1 MRSASSAGAV
11 LGMLVVALLTLAPV
25 AHAHAVLVAS
35 DPVDGARL
43 SSAPAAVELTFD
55 EPVRLIPG
63 AVQVISA
70 SGARVSVA
78 ALLHR
83 GGTVVELPL
92 NPGLPQGSYTAMWRV
107 ISADTHEVSGS
118 VSFGVGQDPLAA
130 EPSVIRDPL
139 ARAAAA
145 ARGVVYVGLVLG
157 IGVTAVCW
165 LFWGWAW
172 SRSPTRIL
180 VRAGWALIV
189 AGTAAQFVF
198 AGAQSQGL
206 GWSGVADAAGASQVV
221 LSPIGVVL
229 GLRLVLALV
238 LAATTWRSG
247 ANHRRAISVVA
258 AVFAVGLVATV
269 AVDGHAGVG
278 ADAGLATAVTT
289 VHLVAM
295 SVWLGGLLVLV
306 LVVLPA
312 GRTDRLGAW
321 SQTAFGCVAVL
332 VLTGE
337 YQAWRQI
344 LPIESLWSTGYGIT
358 LLAKLA
364 AVSVMLGFAY
374 LGRRRLTA
382 ARLRRT
388 VPIEAA
394 VGGIVIIIT
403 TVLVAQPPART
414 VYGPPITLSAPLDNG
429 RSVAI
434 RLSTT
439 RRGPLVIDL
448 TVNQPPGSAPPAQ
461 TVSASLS
468 SVDAGIASL
477 PVRWESPSAD
487 RWHSTFATAPRPG
500 MWTLY
505 LTVGFNAT
513 DAVATTARFR
523 VW

>member
-1 MRSASSAGAV
+1 MRSSACAV
-11 LGMLVVALLTLAPV
+11 LGILVTALLALAPV

-35 DPVDGARL
+35 DPVDGSRL
-43 SSAPAAVELTFD
+43 PSAPAAVQLTFD

-70 SGARVSVA
+70 TGARVSVD
-78 ALLHR
+78 ALLR
-83 GGTVVELPL
+83 SDGTVVELPL
-92 NPGLPQGSYTAMWRV
+92 RPGLSQGSYTAMWRV

-118 VSFGVGQDPLAA
+118 ISFGVGQDPLVA
-130 EPSVIRDPL
+130 EPPATRDPL
-139 ARAAAA
+139 ARAAGV
-145 ARGVVYVGLVLG
+145 ARGVVYAGLVLG

-165 LFWGWAW
+165 LLWGWAW
-172 SRSPTRIL
+172 SRSSTRIL
-180 VRAGWALIV
+180 VRTGWVLVV
-189 AGTAAQFVF
+189 AGTAAEFVF

-206 GWSGVADAAGASQVV
+206 GWSGVADAVGAWQVV
-221 LSPIGVVL
+221 RSSAGLVL
-229 GLRLVLALV
+229 VLRLALTLV

-247 ANHRRAISVVA
+247 PNPRRAISVVA
-258 AVFAVGLVATV
+258 GVFAVGLLATV
-269 AVDGHAGVG
+269 AVDGHAGAG
-278 ADAGLATAVTT
+278 EDAGLATAVTT

-295 SVWLGGLLVLV
+295 SMWLGGLLMLV

-312 GRTDRLGAW
+312 RRADRLGAW
-321 SQTAFGCVAVL
+321 SLLAFGCVAML

-358 LLAKLA
+358 LLGKLA
-364 AVSVMLGFAY
+364 AVSVMLALAY
-374 LGRRRLTA
+374 LGKRRLTPEW
-382 ARLRRT
+382 LRRT

-394 VGGIVIIIT
+394 VGGIVIILT

-434 RLSTT
+434 HLSTT
-439 RRGPLVIDL
+439 RRGPVVIDL
-448 TVNQPPGSAPPAQ
+448 AVTRPEGSAPPVQA
-461 TVSASLS
+461 VSGWLS

-487 RWHSTFATAPRPG
+487 RWHSTFATVPRPG
-500 MWTLY
+500 TWTLH

-513 DAVATTARFR
+513 DAVATTTQFR